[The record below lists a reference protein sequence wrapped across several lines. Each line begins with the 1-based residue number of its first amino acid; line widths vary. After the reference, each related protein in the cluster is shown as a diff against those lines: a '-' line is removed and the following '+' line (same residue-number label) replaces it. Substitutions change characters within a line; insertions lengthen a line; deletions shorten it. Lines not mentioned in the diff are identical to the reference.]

1 MGCSTRLLSII
12 VVSLLI
18 LFVVGVALGA
28 IGAKFTGMDPLA
40 PKPAI
45 HLPPQPVFPPQ
56 EKPEPMRFAITN
68 TLLGSWVTTACLL
81 LLFYFVFR
89 RAKLVPGRL
98 QGMLEAIVEFLLNMT
113 EGAIGKERAR
123 RIFPLVLTIFLFVL
137 FNAVLAILPIYGPIG
152 YKDEHG
158 AIAIP
163 LLRNASTDINLP
175 LAMALVVVVTV
186 EYWGV
191 RAVGALRYGG
201 QFLNVRQLLKG
212 RPMGVIDLFVG
223 GLEALSHLIRV
234 VSFTFRLFGNMT
246 AGKSLLLIVAFLAP
260 FLAAVPIYGLELLLG
275 LVQALIFAG
284 LTMVFAAVAVLP
296 HDEGTH

>member
-12 VVSLLI
+12 VVSVVI
-18 LFVVGVALGA
+18 LVGVSLVLGA

-40 PKPAI
+40 PQPAI
-45 HLPPQPVFPPQ
+45 HLPPQPVFPPE
-56 EKPEPMRFAITN
+56 EKPEAGSFAITN

-89 RAKLVPGRL
+89 RAKPVPSRL
-98 QGMLEAIVEFLLNMT
+98 QGMMEAIVEFLLNMT

-123 RIFPLVLTIFLFVL
+123 TIFPLVATIFLFVL
-137 FNAVLAILPIYGPIG
+137 FNAWLSLLPVFGPIG

-175 LAMALVVVVTV
+175 LALALVVVVAV

-191 RAVGALRYGG
+191 RAVGALRYAG
-201 QFLNVRQLLKG
+201 QFLNVRQLLRG

-223 GLEALSHLIRV
+223 GLEAL
-234 VSFTFRLFGNMT
+234 
-246 AGKSLLLIVAFLAP
+246 
-260 FLAAVPIYGLELLLG
+260 
-275 LVQALIFAG
+275 
-284 LTMVFAAVAVLP
+284 
-296 HDEGTH
+296 